1 MMVYLSPMLEYPVP
15 LPKKYQICIE
25 NGNFHLEFEYSRGG
39 EGRRRRRELSR
50 HLQFAALII
59 LVSLLLLA
67 AGSLMWRL
75 LQRQKQGRRERRIR
89 YLYICMGG
97 NHFIPCTLYK
107 YQSRRYVIIWYAS
120 LTNIKKQGF
129 WEFCLKNW
137 AKMKN
142 AQAHRVVSTTTY
154 TLKAPLSINCH

>member
-39 EGRRRRRELSR
+39 EGRRRRELSR

-59 LVSLLLLA
+59 LVSSLLLLA

-75 LQRQKQGRRERRIR
+75 LQSQKEGRMRQ
-89 YLYICMGG
+89 YNVYMHGG
-97 NHFIPCTLYK
+97 KSFHSMDGYK
-107 YQSRRYVIIWYAS
+107 YNVFFRQIKSFIRFHLAFVLGLQTLQLINFTKIYQIIS
-120 LTNIKKQGF
+120 L
-129 WEFCLKNW
+129 EPKN
-137 AKMKN
+137 KG
-142 AQAHRVVSTTTY
+142 
-154 TLKAPLSINCH
+154 

>member
-39 EGRRRRRELSR
+39 EGRRRRELSR

-75 LQRQKQGRRERRIR
+75 LQSQKEGRMRQYNVYMHGGKSFHSMDGYE
-89 YLYICMGG
+89 YI
-97 NHFIPCTLYK
+97 LYK
-107 YQSRRYVIIWYAS
+107 YQSRRYVIIWYTS
-120 LTNIKKQGF
+120 LTNIKKQGLGILF
-129 WEFCLKNW
+129 EKLG
-137 AKMKN
+137 
-142 AQAHRVVSTTTY
+142 
-154 TLKAPLSINCH
+154 

>member
-39 EGRRRRRELSR
+39 EGRRRRELSR

-75 LQRQKQGRRERRIR
+75 LQSQKEERRERDECDTSI
-89 YLYICMGG
+89 YAWGKSFHSMDGYI
-97 NHFIPCTLYK
+97 LYK
-107 YQSRRYVIIWYAS
+107 YQSRRYVIIWYTS
-120 LTNIKKQGF
+120 LTNIKKQGLGILF
-129 WEFCLKNW
+129 EKLG
-137 AKMKN
+137 
-142 AQAHRVVSTTTY
+142 
-154 TLKAPLSINCH
+154 